1 MKYFFIYLLI
11 ISLIT
16 AVITVKDKLSAKKGR
31 RRTPEAML
39 FLLAFFGGSA
49 AEYITMKLI
58 RHKTRHKRF
67 MAGLPLIMLFQAV
80 LFILFYYNI

>member
-16 AVITVKDKLSAKKGR
+16 AFITAKDKLSAKEGR
-31 RRTPEAML
+31 HRTPEATL
-39 FLLAFFGGSA
+39 FFLAFFGGSG

-67 MAGLPLIMLFQAV
+67 MIGLPLIMMLQVILFV
-80 LFILFYYNI
+80 LFYYNI

>member
-16 AVITVKDKLSAKKGR
+16 AIITVKDKLHAKKGKH
-31 RRTPEAML
+31 RTPEAML
-39 FLLAFFGGSA
+39 FFLAFFGGSI
-49 AEYITMKLI
+49 AEYVTMRLI

-67 MAGLPLIMLFQAV
+67 MTGLPLMIICQAV
-80 LFILFYYNI
+80 LFLLFYYNI